1 MNYLHRMS
9 LSGYK
14 SIRQMADLEFTPL
27 NVLIG
32 ANGAG
37 KSNLIS
43 FFKMLNFSMTNSLK
57 EYVARAGYANSI
69 LHQGA
74 QVTKQI
80 TASLSFRRP
89 QGHNIYELA
98 LTHSD
103 NSLIFTEEAVTW
115 HKDGHPN
122 PKRTPLGVGVDR
134 TLLNDAAR
142 LRDDTV
148 KQVRQL
154 LTSARVYQ
162 FHDTSPTSPLR
173 SKWKLDDNR
182 YLFDH
187 GGNLAPVLFYLRER
201 KRATYDLIVS
211 TIRLAAP
218 FFEDF
223 ALEPDRLNPNVIDLR
238 WREKD
243 SSYELGAHQISDGT
257 LRFMALV
264 TLLCLPPE
272 ELPGM
277 MIIDEPELGLHPA
290 AIGILGELIK
300 AASASV
306 QVFVSTQSVTLVNQM
321 GIEDVMVAERE
332 GGQSVFRRLF
342 LDEIQPWLEE
352 YSMGELWEKN
362 LLGGRP
368 R

>member
-14 SIRQMADLEFTPL
+14 SIRQMEDLEFTPL

-69 LHQGA
+69 LYRGA

-80 TASLSFRRP
+80 TATLSFRRS
-89 QGHNIYELA
+89 QGHNVYELV

-103 NSLIFTEEAVTW
+103 NNLIFTEEAVTW
-115 HKDGHPN
+115 HKDGYPT

-142 LRDDTV
+142 RKDDTV
-148 KQVRQL
+148 KEVRGL

-173 SKWKLDDNR
+173 SKWRLDDNR

-187 GGNLAPVLFYLRER
+187 GGNLAPVLYYLRER
-201 KRATYDLIVS
+201 QRATYDLIVS
-211 TIRLAAP
+211 MIRLAAP

-223 ALEPDRLNPNVIDLR
+223 ALEPDRLNPSVIDLR
-238 WREKD
+238 WRERE
-243 SSYELGAHQISDGT
+243 SSYELGPHQISDGT
-257 LRFMALV
+257 LRFIALV
-264 TLLCLPPE
+264 TLLCQPTK
-272 ELPGM
+272 ELPQM

-332 GGQSVFRRLF
+332 GGQSVFRRLNATE
-342 LDEIQPWLEE
+342 LEPWLDD
-352 YSMGELWEKN
+352 YGTGELWEKN

>member
-1 MNYLHRMS
+1 MNMLHRMS

-14 SIRQMADLEFTPL
+14 SIRHLEDLEFAQL

-37 KSNLIS
+37 KSNLIA

-69 LHQGA
+69 LYRGS

-80 TASLSFRRP
+80 TASLSFQRP
-89 QGHNIYELA
+89 QGHNIYELS

-115 HKDGHPN
+115 HKEGMQR
-122 PKRTPLGVGVDR
+122 PKRTSLGVGVDR
-134 TLLNDAAR
+134 TLLNDPKR
-142 LRDDTV
+142 LQDATV
-148 KQVRQL
+148 KEVRRL
-154 LTSARVYQ
+154 LVSARVYQ

-173 SKWKLDDNR
+173 SKWNINDNR

-187 GGNLAPVLFYLRER
+187 GGNLAPMLYYLRE
-201 KRATYDLIVS
+201 KRPETYDVIVN

-218 FFEDF
+218 TFEDF
-223 ALEPDRLNPNVIDLR
+223 ALEPDRLNPDVIDLR
-238 WREKD
+238 WREKE
-243 SSYELGAHQISDGT
+243 SSYELGPHQISDGT

-264 TLLCLPPE
+264 TLLCLPPN
-272 ELPGM
+272 ELPGL

-290 AIGILGELIK
+290 AIGVLGELIK

-321 GIEDVMVAERE
+321 DLGDVMVAERE
-332 GGQSVFRRLF
+332 DGQSVFRRLSA
-342 LDEIQPWLEE
+342 DELEPWLED
-352 YSMGELWEKN
+352 YSIGELWEKN